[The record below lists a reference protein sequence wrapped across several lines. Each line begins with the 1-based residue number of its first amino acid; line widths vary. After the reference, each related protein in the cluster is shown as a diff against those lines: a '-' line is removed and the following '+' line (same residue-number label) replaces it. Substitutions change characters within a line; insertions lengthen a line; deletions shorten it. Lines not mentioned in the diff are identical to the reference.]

1 MGLYLTLLPYVM
13 SAAGAGMS
21 IAGAEQSKKAMNRQL
36 EAELLRQKGYQ
47 KPATAAFEESL
58 AQSGRQTAEEQIAEG
73 EAQRAAAYKRVQG
86 ESLRETTS
94 PIKENT
100 SVNQV
105 RTSQNEIQNRGM
117 AGYQGLTAWQL
128 KQMIKTMKAQQQLQR
143 WSNFAQGSAAVSPY
157 EVQNASYKGDSL
169 SGAGSLVSALG
180 MLAGVSGLG
189 MKAATTPTA
198 AAMSAYPRLP
208 GPYFDSILKQ
218 PTAFGLPTS
227 VFGS

>member
-58 AQSGRQTAEEQIAEG
+58 AQSGRKTADEQMAEG

-105 RTSQNEIQNRGM
+105 RSSQNEIQNRGL

-128 KQMIKTMKAQQQLQR
+128 KQMIKTMKAQQQLQQ
-143 WSNFAQGSAAVSPY
+143 WSNFAQGSATVSPY
-157 EVQNASYKGDSL
+157 EVQNASYAGSGL

-189 MKAATTPTA
+189 GTASVGAQTPGQVTKSVTTLGGAPESYMWGVPKPTG
-198 AAMSAYPRLP
+198 L
-208 GPYFDSILKQ
+208 
-218 PTAFGLPTS
+218 FGLRW
-227 VFGS
+227 